1 MGDSSALLFWGD
13 LDGGGSGDR
22 RCWEI
27 LARRRR
33 AEDMA
38 GGRILCISELTKAG
52 NCMQLSTYG
61 NALRGKAAPGYRS
74 GGCWPTL
81 ALADERPTSLPR

>member
-13 LDGGGSGDR
+13 LDDGGSGDR

-38 GGRILCISELTKAG
+38 GWCISELTKAG
-52 NCMQLSTYG
+52 NCEQLSTYG
-61 NALRGKAAPGYRS
+61 NG
-74 GGCWPTL
+74 PTGVGQ
-81 ALADERPTSLPR
+81 P